1 MGKLTGRTALVTGAS
16 RGIGRAI
23 AERLAADGA
32 LVAVHY
38 ATDEAEAK
46 DTLTA
51 IEAAGGEGFP
61 VPSEFGTEGDVDRL
75 FDGLRQGLSGRP
87 LDILVNN
94 AAVGHTGSLESATP
108 QDYDRVFAV
117 NLRTPFFLTQRVL
130 PLLSDGGRIINISS
144 SVTRIAVSH
153 ELVYGMTK
161 AALDVM
167 ARTLAHALGG
177 RGITVNSVA
186 VGVTDTDMIALLR
199 QYPEAV
205 AAVESA
211 TALGRIGQPA
221 DIGDVIAFLASDDA
235 RWVTGHVL
243 DATGGMCL
251 GLGI

>member
-1 MGKLTGRTALVTGAS
+1 MTGAS

-38 ATDEAEAK
+38 ATNRTAAD
-46 DTLTA
+46 DTLKAVET
-51 IEAAGGEGFP
+51 AGGHGFL
-61 VPSEFGTEGDVDRL
+61 VRSEFGTVNDVEEL
-75 FDGLRQGLSGRP
+75 FAGLQQGLDGRR

-108 QDYDRVFAV
+108 PDFDRVFAV
-117 NLRTPFFLTQRVL
+117 NLRTPFFVTQRVL
-130 PLLSDGGRIINISS
+130 PLLNDGGRIINISS

-167 ARTLAHALGG
+167 ARTLAHSLGV

-186 VGVTDTDMIALLR
+186 AGVTDTDMITMLR

-205 AAVESA
+205 DAVRSA
-211 TALGRIGQPA
+211 TALGRIGQPD
-221 DIGDVIAFLASDDA
+221 DIAGTVAFLASDDG
-235 RWVTGHVL
+235 RWVTGHLL

>member
-1 MGKLTGRTALVTGAS
+1 MGDLRGKTALVTGAS

-38 ATDEAEAK
+38 AENEAAAK
-46 DTLTA
+46 ETLAA
-51 IEAAGGEGFP
+51 IENAGGGAFC
-61 VPSEFGTEGDVDRL
+61 VRSDFGTEDAVDRL
-75 FDGLRQGLSGRP
+75 CADLQRGLDGRS

-94 AAVGHTGSLESATP
+94 AAVGHTGSLESATA
-108 QDYDRVFAV
+108 QEFDRVFAV

-167 ARTLAHALGG
+167 ARTLAHSLGG

-186 VGVTDTDMIALLR
+186 VGVTDTDMIAMLR
-199 QYPEAV
+199 QYPEAM
-205 AAVESA
+205 AAVTAA

-221 DIGDVIAFLASDDA
+221 DIGDIVAFLASDDA
-235 RWVTGHVL
+235 RWVTGHLL

-251 GLGI
+251 GMAI